1 MKYRKMPK
9 SEDQLSILG
18 FGCMRFPTD
27 KDGNIDEAQSLA
39 MLHEAYQAGVN
50 YYDTAWGYHNEES
63 EPFVGKFLSQIERDK
78 VFVATKLPC
87 WLVKTR
93 ADMDSFLEAQ
103 LSRLQTDHIDYYLL
117 HALNK
122 RSWNTVHELGVLDFL
137 QQARASGKIRHIGF
151 SFHDDYDTFAQIVQ
165 AWDWDFTQIMLN
177 YLDTEYQAGL
187 KGMRLA
193 ASKDMGI
200 ISMEPLRGGK
210 LISPIPPEVEQVWES
225 AGNTQT
231 PLQRAL
237 SWVWDI
243 PECTLLLSGMSTL
256 QQVKENVALSKKA
269 EPNILSDFQQSVYS
283 NAREAYLARIP
294 YLCSECRYCLP
305 CPYGVDIPANLG
317 QYAEGMMF
325 GNKESSKEAYLSFIP
340 EKSRADNCVQCGE
353 CLSKCPQQIDIP
365 KWMQTIKEYYQ
376 D

>member
-9 SEDQLSILG
+9 SEDQLSVLG
-18 FGCMRFPTD
+18 FGCMRFPTT
-27 KDGNIDEAQSLA
+27 KDGKIDEEQSLA
-39 MLHEAYQAGVN
+39 MLHEAYRAGVN
-50 YYDTAWGYHNEES
+50 YYDTAWGYHDEGS
-63 EPFVGKFLSQIERDK
+63 EPFVGKFLSQIDRDK

-93 ADMDSFLEAQ
+93 ADMDDFLEKQ
-103 LSRLQTDHIDYYLL
+103 LKRLQTDHIDYYLL

-122 RSWNTVHELGVLDFL
+122 KSWNTVHELGVLDFL
-137 QQARASGKIRHIGF
+137 QGAKASGRIRHIGF
-151 SFHDDYDTFAQIVQ
+151 SFHDDYDTFEQIVQ

-193 ASKDMGI
+193 ISKNMGI

-210 LISPIPPEVEQVWES
+210 LAKHIPPEVEEVWKS

-231 PLQRAL
+231 PVERAL
-237 SWVWDI
+237 SWVWNI
-243 PECTLLLSGMSTL
+243 PQCTLLLSGMSTIE
-256 QQVKENVALSKKA
+256 QVRENIALSQKA
-269 EPNILSDFQQSVYS
+269 EANILSGAEQQVYS
-283 NAREAYLARIP
+283 KAREAYLSRIP
-294 YLCSECRYCLP
+294 YLCSECRYCMP
-305 CPYGVDIPANLG
+305 CPYGVNIPANLG
-317 QYAEGMMF
+317 QYAEALMF
-325 GNKESSKEAYLSFIP
+325 EDKNSKEAYLSFIP
-340 EKSRADNCVQCGE
+340 EKMRANQCVECGE

-365 KWMQTIKEYYQ
+365 KWMQTIKEFFK

>member
-9 SEDQLSILG
+9 SEDKLSILG
-18 FGCMRFPTD
+18 FGCMRFPTA
-27 KDGNIDEAQSLA
+27 KDGTIDEKQSLA
-39 MLHEAYQAGVN
+39 MLHEAYEAGVN
-50 YYDTAWGYHNEES
+50 YYDTAWGYHDEGS
-63 EPFVGKFLSQIERDK
+63 EPFVGTFLSQIERDK

-93 ADMDSFLEAQ
+93 ADMDSFLDAQ
-103 LSRLQTDHIDYYLL
+103 LKKLQTDHIDYYLL

-122 RSWNTVHELGVLDFL
+122 RSWDSVHELGVLDFL
-137 QQARASGKIRHIGF
+137 QQARACGKIRHIGF
-151 SFHDDYDTFAQIVQ
+151 SFHDDYETFARIVQ

-187 KGMRLA
+187 RGLRLA
-193 ASKDMGI
+193 ASKNMGI

-210 LISPIPPEVEQVWES
+210 LVNHIPAEVEQVWES
-225 AGNTQT
+225 VGNIQT
-231 PLQRAL
+231 PLERAL

-243 PECTLLLSGMSTL
+243 PECTLLLSGMSSL
-256 QQVKENVALSKKA
+256 QQVKENIALSKNA
-269 EPNILSDFQQSVYS
+269 EANILSAEDQQIYDK
-283 NAREAYLARIP
+283 ARAAYLARIP

-325 GNKESSKEAYLSFIP
+325 GNRESNKEAYLSFIP
-340 EKSRADNCVQCGE
+340 EKARADQCVQCGL
-353 CLSKCPQQIDIP
+353 CLPKCPQQINIP
-365 KWMQTIKEYYQ
+365 QWMQTIKEFYQ
-376 D
+376 N